1 MDPILI
7 PLEVHCVHLTAKKS
21 IIIIVNSLV
30 FFIPVIAIKVKSVSE
45 EIQSVWRVPLGK
57 IREACVKIS
66 LGLYV
71 LRSIR

>member
-1 MDPILI
+1 MDQILI
-7 PLEVHCVHLTAKKS
+7 RLEVHCVHLTVKKS
-21 IIIIVNSLV
+21 IIIIVDSLV

-45 EIQSVWRVPLGK
+45 EIQSVWRVTLGK
-57 IREACVKIS
+57 IKEACVEIS